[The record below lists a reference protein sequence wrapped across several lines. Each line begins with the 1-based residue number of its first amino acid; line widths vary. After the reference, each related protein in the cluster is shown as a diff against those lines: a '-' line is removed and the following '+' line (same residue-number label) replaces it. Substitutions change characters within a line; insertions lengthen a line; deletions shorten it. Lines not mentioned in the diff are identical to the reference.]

1 MTKESYNSSE
11 INNEDINLFKNNNTE
26 NIDTI
31 TVPIS
36 KNITE
41 IKDSSNTESNENFI
55 EVFSQTDKETDC
67 NIIKNLKFKLNQ
79 FIEENILL
87 KKTIQDLKDENSF
100 LNKKR
105 NNSTELS
112 ITDNSSVTPENDPFI
127 LLKSLIQL
135 FERIKKKLSCFINQY
150 QTKINLNEQDKDD
163 IIFYNSIIIDCK
175 NYYVASH
182 LVRERKLIYD
192 LNKLLKLFGKS
203 FGKTFDNSIGKKIY
217 KINFDTL
224 DMIKNSYYQIEK
236 KANMKNLED
245 NKPVWIKKDNLKQIN
260 ILKKEMIK
268 MFNYHIYVNDFF
280 LDSLENE
287 LFFFSIK

>member
-11 INNEDINLFKNNNTE
+11 INNEDINLFKNNITE
-26 NIDTI
+26 KMN
-31 TVPIS
+31 
-36 KNITE
+36 E
-41 IKDSSNTESNENFI
+41 IKDTSNTESNENFI

-67 NIIKNLKFKLNQ
+67 NMIKNLKSKLNQ
-79 FIEENILL
+79 FIDENILL
-87 KKTIQDLKDENSF
+87 KKNIKDLKDENSF

-127 LLKSLIQL
+127 LLKSLIQI
-135 FERIKKKLSCFINQY
+135 FERIKIKLSCFINQY
-150 QTKINLNEQDKDD
+150 QKKLNLNEQDKDD

-182 LVRERKLIYD
+182 LVREKKLIYD
-192 LNKLLKLFGKS
+192 LNKLLKSFEKS
-203 FGKTFDNSIGKKIY
+203 FEKSFDNSIGKKVY

-224 DMIKNSYYQIEK
+224 YMIKKSYYQIEK

-268 MFNYHIYVNDFF
+268 IFKYHIYINDFF